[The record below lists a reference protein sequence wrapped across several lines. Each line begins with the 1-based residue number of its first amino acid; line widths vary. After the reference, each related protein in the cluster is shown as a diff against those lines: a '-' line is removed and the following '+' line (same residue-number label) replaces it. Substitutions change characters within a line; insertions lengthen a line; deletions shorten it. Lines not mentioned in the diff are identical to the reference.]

1 MLITGLGI
9 IGFVVVGK
17 AIGAG
22 EAAVGALA
30 SLASAFSSDWFRR
43 TGRFG
48 VVARPLG
55 DVQDV
60 VLHASRDFIR
70 VRGVVSRREA
80 SDASESM
87 GAIAIA
93 AV

>member
-30 SLASAFSSDWFRR
+30 SLASAFEYATGFAAQDGLVSSLALLVTYR
-43 TGRFG
+43 TSYYTLPVILFAYEELYH
-48 VVARPLG
+48 VARRLMR
-55 DVQDV
+55 
-60 VLHASRDFIR
+60 LSRWAR
-70 VRGVVSRREA
+70 
-80 SDASESM
+80 
-87 GAIAIA
+87 
-93 AV
+93 